1 MTLPTI
7 ITHAVYNFIGHPDG
21 KGVSD
26 NNSKSSH
33 QTFSAGV
40 WTAGNDT
47 MAIQPSGTEMVSV
60 IIQPRGPE
68 MVSVIIQPRGPEM
81 VSVIIQ
87 PSGPE
92 MVSVIIQ
99 PCGPEMVSVIIQ
111 PGGPEMVS
119 VIIQPSGPSTSTSCK
134 DLCFLDTLSML
145 FHGFRSQ
152 EHLDSCQGPC
162 CIGGQNRSGLLHSL
176 PWLPCHLCGIYVG

>member
-87 PSGPE
+87 PSGP
-92 MVSVIIQ
+92 
-99 PCGPEMVSVIIQ
+99 
-111 PGGPEMVS
+111 
-119 VIIQPSGPSTSTSCK
+119 STSTSCK